1 MPRKSRDPRPG
12 GGRSDRI
19 HADAQ
24 RTRERLATLDRQAAL
39 RERALETGD
48 NTPRADALE
57 AVQDAM
63 AKTETL
69 ATREILVSRLKALSR
84 AQEKAR
90 EGTYGLCDICG
101 EAIPQKRLRA
111 VPEAAHCLGCA
122 ELLEREAAPAPA
134 GLRRASPRRPPRS

>member
-1 MPRKSRDPRPG
+1 MPRKRRDPRPG

-19 HADAQ
+19 QADAQ

-48 NTPRADALE
+48 NTPRADVLE

-84 AQEKAR
+84 AQEKAQ

-111 VPEAAHCLGCA
+111 VPAAAHCLGCA
-122 ELLEREAAPAPA
+122 ELLERETGAAPA
-134 GLRRASPRRPPRS
+134 GVRRAIPRRPPRS